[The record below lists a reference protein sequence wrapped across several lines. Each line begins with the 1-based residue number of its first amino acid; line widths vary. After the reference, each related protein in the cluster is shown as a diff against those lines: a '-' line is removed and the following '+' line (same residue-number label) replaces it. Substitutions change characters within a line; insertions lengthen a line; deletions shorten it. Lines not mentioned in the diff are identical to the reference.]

1 MQAKLKCAQP
11 CATAVCGP
19 EAESFGP
26 TLVLLKPIFYLIA
39 LMTQRLSRP
48 RSAALDS
55 GLNPLRPTRLTR
67 SAVGLAALAA
77 LGTSALL
84 TGCSTIE
91 GVFTGEKVDY
101 KSQSKKTGPLDV
113 PPDLTQLAREG
124 RYKAQDGSPVTASG
138 SAAAPANTPNA
149 VATVNTPA
157 LVAPAAVGDIRVE
170 RRGTQRWLVVPATPE
185 QLWPQLKAFWLDR
198 GFTLDVESPE
208 SGVLETGWAEN
219 RAKIPEGILR
229 TFLGKAL
236 DTFYSTGERDRYR
249 TRLERVGNTTE
260 IYVSHRG
267 MMETTPTVRDPVTIW
282 VSRPSDPDLEAE
294 FLTKLMVKLGTKED
308 QAKQAVASAAEVAAK
323 ARAAEAPAS
332 PPTSSAA
339 ASKAAASNTAT
350 TMVVDDPFDRAWRR
364 VGLGLDRSGFTV
376 EDRDRAAGIFYVR
389 YVDPNNLPKEENI
402 FRKLFSTDDAG
413 KAVRYRV
420 LVQANGTDKSVVSVQ
435 TAQGAAET
443 GEVAQR
449 IIGML
454 MNQLK

>member
-1 MQAKLKCAQP
+1 MTPRFSRSLGTALKM
-11 CATAVCGP
+11 G
-19 EAESFGP
+19 SKP
-26 TLVLLKPIFYLIA
+26 THPARWAF
-39 LMTQRLSRP
+39 
-48 RSAALDS
+48 
-55 GLNPLRPTRLTR
+55 
-67 SAVGLAALAA
+67 SAVGLAALV
-77 LGTSALL
+77 SL
-84 TGCSTIE
+84 TGCSTLE
-91 GVFTGEKVDY
+91 GIFTGEKVDY

-138 SAAAPANTPNA
+138 SAATSANASNVGTAAGTPG
-149 VATVNTPA
+149 
-157 LVAPAAVGDIRVE
+157 LVAPSVVGDIRVE
-170 RRGTQRWLVVPATPE
+170 RRGTQRWLVVPLAPE
-185 QLWPQLKAFWLDR
+185 QLWPRLRAFWLDR
-198 GFTLDVESPE
+198 GFTLEVESPE
-208 SGVLETGWAEN
+208 SGVMETGWAEN
-219 RAKIPEGILR
+219 RAKIPDGIVR
-229 TFLGKAL
+229 SVLGKVL
-236 DTFYSTGERDRYR
+236 DSVYSSGERDRYR

-267 MMETTPTVRDPVTIW
+267 MMETSPTLRDPVTIW

-294 FLTKLMVKLGTKED
+294 LLTKLMVKLGSKED

-323 ARAAEAPAS
+323 ARPAGAT
-332 PPTSSAA
+332 TST
-339 ASKAAASNTAT
+339 ASNTSTAGAPAVAATGKPSAASTAT
-350 TMVVDDPFDRAWRR
+350 TLVVDDPFERAWRR

-420 LVQANGTDKSVVSVQ
+420 LVQASGTDKAMVSVQ

-443 GEVAQR
+443 GEVARR

>member
-1 MQAKLKCAQP
+1 MSSILK
-11 CATAVCGP
+11 
-19 EAESFGP
+19 S
-26 TLVLLKPIFYLIA
+26 IFHPYA
-39 LMTQRLSRP
+39 LMTQRFFSP
-48 RSAALDS
+48 RGNAQTMGSK
-55 GLNPLRPTRLTR
+55 PTRPAR
-67 SAVGLAALAA
+67 WAPSAVGLAALV
-77 LGTSALL
+77 SL

-101 KSQSKKTGPLDV
+101 RSQSKKTGPLDV

-124 RYKAQDGSPVTASG
+124 RYKAQDGSPITASG
-138 SAAAPANTPNA
+138 SAATS
-149 VATVNTPA
+149 ATSSNVGSSASTPA
-157 LVAPAAVGDIRVE
+157 LVAPAVVGDIRVE
-170 RRGTQRWLVVPATPE
+170 RRGTQRWLVVPAAPE
-185 QLWPQLKAFWLDR
+185 QLWPQLRTFWLDR
-198 GFTLDVESPE
+198 GFTLELESPE
-208 SGVLETGWAEN
+208 SGVMETGWAEN
-219 RAKIPEGILR
+219 RAKIPEGIVR
-229 TFLGKAL
+229 TFLGKIL
-236 DTFYSTGERDRYR
+236 DSFYSTGERDRYR

-294 FLTKLMVKLGTKED
+294 FLTKLMVKLGSKED

-332 PPTSSAA
+332 PPMSSAA
-339 ASKAAASNTAT
+339 AAKAAASNTAT
-350 TMVVDDPFDRAWRR
+350 TMVVDDPFERAWRR

>member
-1 MQAKLKCAQP
+1 
-11 CATAVCGP
+11 
-19 EAESFGP
+19 
-26 TLVLLKPIFYLIA
+26 
-39 LMTQRLSRP
+39 MTQRFSR
-48 RSAALDS
+48 SLGTALKM
-55 GLNPLRPTRLTR
+55 GPKPTR
-67 SAVGLAALAA
+67 SARLAVSVVGLAAWVSL
-77 LGTSALL
+77 S
-84 TGCSTIE
+84 GCSTLE

-138 SAAAPANTPNA
+138 SAATAPNSSNG
-149 VATVNTPA
+149 VATASTPG
-157 LVAPAAVGDIRVE
+157 LVAPAVVGDIRVE
-170 RRGTQRWLVVPATPE
+170 RRGTQRWLVVPASPE

-198 GFTLDVESPE
+198 GFTLEVESAE

-229 TFLGKAL
+229 TFLGKVL
-236 DTFYSTGERDRYR
+236 DSFYSTGERDRYR

-267 MMETTPTVRDPVTIW
+267 MMETTPTVRDPVTLW

-294 FLTKLMVKLGTKED
+294 FLTKLMVKLGTKDD
-308 QAKQAVASAAEVAAK
+308 QAKQAVAAAAEVAAK
-323 ARAAEAPAS
+323 ARPAVA
-332 PPTSSAA
+332 T
-339 ASKAAASNTAT
+339 ASTAT
-350 TMVVDDPFDRAWRR
+350 PPAMASAPKPGAPSTATSLVVDDPFERAWRR

-402 FRKLFSTDDAG
+402 FRKLFGSDDAG

-420 LVQANGTDKSVVSVQ
+420 LVRANGADKSMVSVQ

-449 IIGML
+449 IISML
-454 MNQLK
+454 MNQLR